1 MSKLWKLLTRGDNRN
16 YALVSSGT
24 QYIDTG
30 VKAASDL
37 RIIADI
43 ETGNPVSGVTVV
55 IFGSRDTNTPTNAV
69 TIFSNVS
76 ATSNGRSDYATGA
89 ANTIAIPR
97 TQIPFNTNMTI
108 DKNRNQTFINGV
120 LVANHGTASFIG
132 NSNITLFAVNTGGVI
147 SMHCSFK
154 MKACKIYSND
164 TLVRDFVPVPA
175 GSTRF
180 SGFSAPSNCL
190 WDKVTQAYFQNAGT
204 GSFGIETV

>member
-1 MSKLWKLLTRGDNRN
+1 
-16 YALVSSGT
+16 
-24 QYIDTG
+24 
-30 VKAASDL
+30 
-37 RIIADI
+37 
-43 ETGNPVSGVTVV
+43 
-55 IFGSRDTNTPTNAV
+55 
-69 TIFSNVS
+69 
-76 ATSNGRSDYATGA
+76 
-89 ANTIAIPR
+89 
-97 TQIPFNTNMTI
+97 MTI